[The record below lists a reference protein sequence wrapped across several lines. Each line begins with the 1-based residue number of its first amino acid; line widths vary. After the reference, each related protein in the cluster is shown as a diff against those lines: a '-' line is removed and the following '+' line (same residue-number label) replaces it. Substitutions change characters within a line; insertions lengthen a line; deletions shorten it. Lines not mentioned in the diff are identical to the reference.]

1 MKNILILF
9 LISFYLI
16 SCTKENNLIIGD
28 KTYSDELGLLTSAG
42 PGSSSSGGEN
52 GQGDSIQI
60 EAGQITAGEWNDL
73 VNWDFWTNLC
83 SEEDYD
89 SMNIYWEY
97 NLDERISVKVTNP
110 AGDLL
115 ENVKIELRDFDNNL
129 LWTAISD
136 NSGLADLW
144 PGLSP
149 EYQNNEA
156 LNISLNG
163 EKQTSVLEFK
173 DGVNEFV
180 LNKSDEDGT
189 KKIEIAFMV
198 DATGSMGDELEYLK
212 IELIDVIQKVEQD
225 HAGVDVKLGAVFYR
239 DEGDEYVTKKSD
251 LTSNYT
257 STTDFIAKQR
267 ADGGGDFPEAV
278 HSALKVSVNDLQW
291 SDQAYSRILFM
302 VLDAPPHYDSQVIDE
317 IHLQTKKAAAAG
329 IKLIP
334 ITASGIDKETEFLMR
349 YMAMATNGTYVFVT
363 NHSGIG
369 NEHLTPSIGQYEV
382 EYLNELLVRLIGEY
396 LQ

>member
-9 LISFYLI
+9 LISFYLL
-16 SCTKENNLIIGD
+16 SCTKDNNLIIGD
-28 KTYSDELGLLTSAG
+28 KTFSDESGLYSSMG
-42 PGSSSSGGEN
+42 PGGSSGGGN
-52 GQGDSIQI
+52 GQGDTIQI
-60 EAGQITAGEWNDL
+60 EAGQITAGEWKDLND
-73 VNWDFWTNLC
+73 WDFWTSLC
-83 SEEDYD
+83 LEEDFD
-89 SMNIYWEY
+89 SMDNYWEY
-97 NLDERISVKVTNP
+97 YLDERISVKVTNP
-110 AGDLL
+110 SGDLL
-115 ENVKIELRDFDNNL
+115 ENIKIELRDTENNL

-136 NSGLADLW
+136 NSGLAELW

-149 EYQNNEA
+149 EYQLNES
-156 LNISLNG
+156 LNLIVNG
-163 EKQTSVLEFK
+163 EKHTSVLEFR

-180 LNKSDEDGT
+180 LNKSDSDGT

-212 IELIDVIQKVEQD
+212 IELIDVIQKVEQNQM
-225 HAGVDVKLGAVFYR
+225 GIDVNLGAVFYR
-239 DEGDEYVTKKSD
+239 DQGDEYVTRKSD
-251 LTSNYT
+251 LTSNYV

-278 HSALKVSVNDLQW
+278 HSALKVSINDLQW

-302 VLDAPPHYDSQVIDE
+302 VLDAPPHHDAQVIDE

-369 NEHLTPSIGQYEV
+369 NEHITPSIGQYEV

-396 LQ
+396 LL